1 MGDGEDRRTHVNS
14 SEEKALAPNQTEGI
28 EEEEELSNTESEAKV
43 EAEAEAEAEPTE
55 EEVKEAP
62 AEGVETEE
70 EAESET
76 EEAETPE
83 APAAAAEEAPEGE
96 EEIEVVEEKI
106 YTIPLRHVWVVTPRG
121 RRAPRAVRD
130 VRNFV
135 ARHMKS
141 DEVAV
146 SNEINSEIWSRSI
159 NKPPRKITVRAVK
172 DKEGK
177 VIIYPSKGT

>member
-1 MGDGEDRRTHVNS
+1 MSD
-14 SEEKALAPNQTEGI
+14 
-28 EEEEELSNTESEAKV
+28 TESKE
-43 EAEAEAEAEPTE
+43 ENPAEPVE

-62 AEGVETEE
+62 AEEI
-70 EAESET
+70 EAEQVTTSET
-76 EEAETPE
+76 EEAEETE
-83 APAAAAEEAPEGE
+83 TAEEAPPAAEAEEPAEGE

-130 VRNFV
+130 VRSYV
-135 ARHMKS
+135 ARHMKAE
-141 DEVAV
+141 EVAV
-146 SNEINSEIWSRSI
+146 SNEINSEIWRRSI

-177 VIIYPSKGT
+177 VIIYPTKGA

>member
-1 MGDGEDRRTHVNS
+1 
-14 SEEKALAPNQTEGI
+14 
-28 EEEEELSNTESEAKV
+28 LSNPEPKEET
-43 EAEAEAEAEPTE
+43 EAEAAE

-62 AEGVETEE
+62 APADAAETVEAEEVEPEAEESEETEE
-70 EAESET
+70 TET
-76 EEAETPE
+76 TE
-83 APAAAAEEAPEGE
+83 APSAAAEEAAEGE
-96 EEIEVVEEKI
+96 EEIEVVEEKV

-130 VRNFV
+130 VRDYV

-146 SNEINSEIWSRSI
+146 SNEINSAIWSRSI

-177 VIIYPSKGT
+177 VIIYPAKGA

>member
-1 MGDGEDRRTHVNS
+1 MSNPEPEPK
-14 SEEKALAPNQTEGI
+14 EEAE
-28 EEEEELSNTESEAKV
+28 TESA
-43 EAEAEAEAEPTE
+43 
-55 EEVKEAP
+55 EEVEEAP
-62 AEGVETEE
+62 AAAEEVETEQE
-70 EAESET
+70 VAPET
-76 EEAETPE
+76 EEAEEAEEPEEPETAE
-83 APAAAAEEAPEGE
+83 APPAAEKEAAEGE

-146 SNEINSEIWSRSI
+146 SDEVNSEIWKRSI
-159 NKPPRKITVRAVK
+159 NKPPRKITVRAAK

-177 VIIYPSKGT
+177 VIIYPSKGA

>member
-1 MGDGEDRRTHVNS
+1 
-14 SEEKALAPNQTEGI
+14 
-28 EEEEELSNTESEAKV
+28 LSNLESEGKV
-43 EAEAEAEAEPTE
+43 EAEDKAEAAE

-62 AEGVETEE
+62 AEEVETE
-70 EAESET
+70 EAESEA
-76 EEAETPE
+76 EEVETPE
-83 APAAAAEEAPEGE
+83 APAAATEEAPEGE
-96 EEIEVVEEKI
+96 EEIEVVEEKT

-130 VRNFV
+130 VRDFV

-177 VIIYPSKGT
+177 VIVYPSKGT